1 MSSEPESESEL
12 WRIIEGGRNGV
23 VATVGTDGTPQLSNI
38 YYLADAAAGLIRFST
53 TTARAK
59 GRNLQRVPR
68 AALHVA
74 GKDFFNFAV
83 AEGDVSLAVAR
94 APDDAAVDELYEVH
108 RALGAVTDR
117 AGFGEKMVADR
128 RLVASIHVT
137 RVYGQLH
144 DR

>member
-1 MSSEPESESEL
+1 MSSEL
-12 WRIIEGGRNGV
+12 WRVIEGGRNGV
-23 VATVGTDGTPQLSNI
+23 VATVGADGTPQLSNI

-83 AEGDVSLAVAR
+83 AEGDVV
-94 APDDAAVDELYEVH
+94 
-108 RALGAVTDR
+108 G
-117 AGFGEKMVADR
+117 
-128 RLVASIHVT
+128 
-137 RVYGQLH
+137 
-144 DR
+144 

>member
-59 GRNLQRVPR
+59 GRNLERMPR
-68 AALHVA
+68 AGSSGSEPLIVA
-74 GKDFFNFAV
+74 A
-83 AEGDVSLAVAR
+83 
-94 APDDAAVDELYEVH
+94 
-108 RALGAVTDR
+108 
-117 AGFGEKMVADR
+117 
-128 RLVASIHVT
+128 
-137 RVYGQLH
+137 
-144 DR
+144 